1 MHKSIKAF
9 KYKRKEFQFMS
20 QSKSLSFTGSVILF
34 LSMIGIIFI
43 SLFYLKT
50 EPHLP
55 LMLCLVFLSG
65 AAILYKYSWKEIE
78 DGIVKGIQSGVQ
90 PIIILA
96 LIGILIGAWMFSGT
110 IPTVM
115 MAALSIIDPAYLLIL
130 TLLCCTIISSLV
142 GSSFTTVSTVGVALM
157 GVAIAAGVP
166 VEWAAGA
173 VICGACFGDK
183 MSPMSDTTN
192 FASGVAEVNIFTHIR
207 HMAKT
212 TIPAYAITAA
222 LFWYMGTTL
231 SADGATLDN
240 IKEIMTVMKEHV
252 TISPWTLIS
261 PLIVIGLAISRV
273 PVIPALAA
281 GIATAGIT
289 GLLIQDGTN
298 LSGFLAVLQ
307 NGTAFDIQ
315 QETVQQMLNRGGLQ
329 SMMWS
334 ISLIMI
340 AFALGGL
347 MDKMQLIQTLLNG
360 LIERIKVKG
369 QLILATISSSIGV
382 NLVTGEQYLSILI
395 PGQSFKPAYEKLNV
409 EKKYLSRSL
418 EDAGTL
424 INPLIPWGVSGAFFA
439 QTLGVDVIAYL
450 PFAFFLYL
458 SPLFSVL
465 FGFLPV
471 RKHTL

>member
-1 MHKSIKAF
+1 MNHF
-9 KYKRKEFQFMS
+9 KTVPFGAAVM
-20 QSKSLSFTGSVILF
+20 IF
-34 LSMIGIIFI
+34 LSMIVIIFI

-55 LMLCLVFLSG
+55 LMLCLVLLSG
-65 AAILYKYSWKEIE
+65 VAFIYKYSWKEIE
-78 DGIVKGIQSGVQ
+78 AGLVKGIQNGVQ

-115 MAALSIIDPAYLLIL
+115 IAALNLIDPGSLLIL
-130 TLLCCTIISSLV
+130 TLICCTIISSLV

-166 VEWAAGA
+166 AQWAAGA

-192 FASGVAEVNIFTHIR
+192 FASGVASVNIFTHIK
-207 HMAKT
+207 HMSNT
-212 TIPAYAITAA
+212 TIPAFLITAF
-222 LFWYMGTTL
+222 LFWYLGTTL
-231 SADGATLDN
+231 TVNDATLEN
-240 IKEIMTVMKEHV
+240 IQEIISVMEQHV
-252 TISPWTLIS
+252 QISGWTLIS
-261 PLIVIGLAISRV
+261 PLIVIALAITRI

-281 GIATAGIT
+281 GIVTAGAT
-289 GLLIQDGTN
+289 GILLQDGA
-298 LSGFLAVLQ
+298 SFAQFLNVLQ
-307 NGTAFDIQ
+307 NGTAFEIE
-315 QETVQQMLNRGGLQ
+315 QETVQKMLNRGGLQ

-347 MDKMQLIQTLLNG
+347 MDTMQLIQTLLKG
-360 LIERIKVKG
+360 LIMRIKVKG
-369 QLILATISSSIGV
+369 QLILATVSSSIGV

-395 PGQSFKPAYEKLNV
+395 PGQSFKDAYEKMNID
-409 EKKYLSRSL
+409 KKYLSRSL
-418 EDAGTL
+418 EDGGTL

-465 FGFLPV
+465 FGFLPG
-471 RKHTL
+471 RKKPAEQLAA

>member
-1 MHKSIKAF
+1 MNHF
-9 KYKRKEFQFMS
+9 KTVPFGAAVM
-20 QSKSLSFTGSVILF
+20 IF
-34 LSMIGIIFI
+34 LSMIVIIFI

-55 LMLCLVFLSG
+55 LMLCLVLLSG
-65 AAILYKYSWKEIE
+65 VAFIYKYSWKEIE
-78 DGIVKGIQSGVQ
+78 AGLVKGIQNGVQ

-115 MAALSIIDPAYLLIL
+115 IAALNLIDPGSLLIL
-130 TLLCCTIISSLV
+130 TLICCTIISSLV

-166 VEWAAGA
+166 AQWAAGA

-192 FASGVAEVNIFTHIR
+192 FASGVASVNIFTHIK
-207 HMAKT
+207 HMSNT
-212 TIPAYAITAA
+212 TIPAFLITAF
-222 LFWYMGTTL
+222 LFWYLGTTL
-231 SADGATLDN
+231 TVNDATLEN
-240 IKEIMTVMKEHV
+240 IQEIISVMEQHV
-252 TISPWTLIS
+252 QISGWTLIS
-261 PLIVIGLAISRV
+261 PLIVIALAITRI

-281 GIATAGIT
+281 GIVTAGAT
-289 GLLIQDGTN
+289 GILLQDGA
-298 LSGFLAVLQ
+298 SFAQFLNVLQ
-307 NGTAFDIQ
+307 NGTAFEIE
-315 QETVQQMLNRGGLQ
+315 QETVQKMLNRGGLQ

-347 MDKMQLIQTLLNG
+347 MDTLQLIQTLLKG
-360 LIERIKVKG
+360 LIMRIKVKG
-369 QLILATISSSIGV
+369 QLILATVSSSIGV

-395 PGQSFKPAYEKLNV
+395 PGQSFKDAYEKMNID
-409 EKKYLSRSL
+409 KKYLSRSL
-418 EDAGTL
+418 EDGGTL

-465 FGFLPV
+465 FSFLPG
-471 RKHTL
+471 RKKPAEQLAA

>member
-1 MHKSIKAF
+1 MNH
-9 KYKRKEFQFMS
+9 
-20 QSKSLSFTGSVILF
+20 SKIVPFGTAVMIF
-34 LSMIGIIFI
+34 LSMIVIIFI

-55 LMLCLVFLSG
+55 LMLCLVLLSG
-65 AAILYKYSWKEIE
+65 VAFIYRYSWKEIE
-78 DGIVKGIQSGVQ
+78 AGLVKGIQNGVQ

-115 MAALSIIDPAYLLIL
+115 ISALNLIDPGSLLIL
-130 TLLCCTIISSLV
+130 TLICCTIISSLV

-192 FASGVAEVNIFTHIR
+192 FASGVAAVNIFTHIR

-212 TIPAYAITAA
+212 TIPAFLITAF
-222 LFWYMGTTL
+222 LFWYLGTTL
-231 SADGATLDN
+231 TINAATLEN
-240 IKEIMTVMKEHV
+240 IQEIISVMQQHV
-252 TISPWTLIS
+252 QISLLTLVS
-261 PLIVIGLAISRV
+261 PLIVIALAITRV

-281 GIATAGIT
+281 GIATAGAT
-289 GLLIQDGTN
+289 GILLQDGA
-298 LSGFLAVLQ
+298 SFAQFLNVLQ
-307 NGTAFDIQ
+307 NGTAFDIK
-315 QETVQQMLNRGGLQ
+315 QETVQKMLNRGGLQ

-347 MDKMQLIQTLLNG
+347 MDTMQLIQTLLKG
-360 LIERIKVKG
+360 LIMRIKEKG
-369 QLILATISSSIGV
+369 QLILATVSSAIGV

-395 PGQSFKPAYEKLNV
+395 PGQSFKDAYEKMNID
-409 EKKYLSRSL
+409 KKYLSRSL

-439 QTLGVDVIAYL
+439 QTLGVDVIEYL

-458 SPLFSVL
+458 SPILSIL
-465 FGFLPV
+465 FGFLPG
-471 RKHTL
+471 RKKPEKQLAA

>member
-1 MHKSIKAF
+1 MNH
-9 KYKRKEFQFMS
+9 
-20 QSKSLSFTGSVILF
+20 SKTVPFGAAVMIF
-34 LSMIGIIFI
+34 LSMIAIIFI

-55 LMLCLVFLSG
+55 LMLCLVLLS
-65 AAILYKYSWKEIE
+65 AVAFIYKYSWKEIE
-78 DGIVKGIQSGVQ
+78 AGLVKGIQNGVQ

-115 MAALSIIDPAYLLIL
+115 IAALNLIDPGSLLIL
-130 TLLCCTIISSLV
+130 TLICCTIISSIV

-166 VEWAAGA
+166 IEWAAGA

-183 MSPMSDTTN
+183 MSPMSDTTI
-192 FASGVAEVNIFTHIR
+192 FASGVASVNIFTHIK
-207 HMAKT
+207 HMSNT
-212 TIPAYAITAA
+212 TIPAFIITAF
-222 LFWYMGTTL
+222 LFWYLGTTL
-231 SADGATLDN
+231 TINNATLEN
-240 IKEIMTVMKEHV
+240 IQEIISVMEQHV
-252 TISPWTLIS
+252 QISGWTLIS
-261 PLIVIGLAISRV
+261 PLIVISLAITRI

-281 GIATAGIT
+281 GIATAGAT
-289 GLLIQDGTN
+289 GILLQDGA
-298 LSGFLAVLQ
+298 SFAQFLNVLQ
-307 NGTAFDIQ
+307 NGTAFEIE
-315 QETVQQMLNRGGLQ
+315 QETVQKMLNRGGLQ

-347 MDKMQLIQTLLNG
+347 MDTMQLIQTLLKG
-360 LIERIKVKG
+360 LIVRIKVKG
-369 QLILATISSSIGV
+369 QLILATVSSSIGV

-395 PGQSFKPAYEKLNV
+395 PGQSFKEVYEKMDID
-409 EKKYLSRSL
+409 KKYLSRSL
-418 EDAGTL
+418 EDGGTL

-439 QTLGVDVIAYL
+439 QTLGVDVIAYI

-465 FGFLPV
+465 FGFLRGKKKPAEQ
-471 RKHTL
+471 LAA

>member
-1 MHKSIKAF
+1 MNH
-9 KYKRKEFQFMS
+9 
-20 QSKSLSFTGSVILF
+20 SKTVPFGAAVMIF
-34 LSMIGIIFI
+34 LSMIAIIFI

-55 LMLCLVFLSG
+55 LMLCLVLLSG
-65 AAILYKYSWKEIE
+65 VAFIYKYSWKEIE
-78 DGIVKGIQSGVQ
+78 AGLVKGIQNGVQ

-115 MAALSIIDPAYLLIL
+115 ISALNLIDPGSLLIL
-130 TLLCCTIISSLV
+130 TLICCTIISSLV

-166 VEWAAGA
+166 AEWAAGA

-192 FASGVAEVNIFTHIR
+192 FASGVASVNIFTHIK
-207 HMAKT
+207 HMSRT
-212 TIPAYAITAA
+212 TIPAFLITAF
-222 LFWYMGTTL
+222 LFWYLGTTL
-231 SADGATLDN
+231 TINDATLDN
-240 IKEIMTVMKEHV
+240 IQEIISVMEQHV
-252 TISPWTLIS
+252 QISGWTLIS
-261 PLIVIGLAISRV
+261 PLIVIVLAMTRI

-281 GIATAGIT
+281 GIATAGAT
-289 GLLIQDGTN
+289 GILLQDGA
-298 LSGFLAVLQ
+298 SFAQFLNVLQ
-307 NGTAFDIQ
+307 NGTAFEIE
-315 QETVQQMLNRGGLQ
+315 QETVQKMLNRGGLQ

-347 MDKMQLIQTLLNG
+347 MDTMQLIQTILKG
-360 LIERIKVKG
+360 LIMRIKVKG
-369 QLILATISSSIGV
+369 QLILATVSSSIGV

-395 PGQSFKPAYEKLNV
+395 PGQSFKDAYEKMNID
-409 EKKYLSRSL
+409 KKYLSRSL
-418 EDAGTL
+418 EDGGTL

-465 FGFLPV
+465 FGFLPG
-471 RKHTL
+471 RKKTAEQLAA

>member
-1 MHKSIKAF
+1 MNH
-9 KYKRKEFQFMS
+9 
-20 QSKSLSFTGSVILF
+20 SKTVPFGAAVMIF
-34 LSMIGIIFI
+34 LSMIAIIFI

-55 LMLCLVFLSG
+55 LMLCLVLLSG
-65 AAILYKYSWKEIE
+65 VAFIYKYSWKEIE
-78 DGIVKGIQSGVQ
+78 AGLVKGIQNGVQ

-115 MAALSIIDPAYLLIL
+115 IAALNLIDPGSLLIL
-130 TLLCCTIISSLV
+130 TLICCTIISSLV

-166 VEWAAGA
+166 VQWAAGA

-192 FASGVAEVNIFTHIR
+192 FASGVASVNIFTHIKYMSR
-207 HMAKT
+207 T
-212 TIPAYAITAA
+212 TIPAFLITAF
-222 LFWYMGTTL
+222 LFWFLGRTL
-231 SADGATLDN
+231 TVNDATLEN
-240 IKEIMTVMKEHV
+240 IQEIISVMEQHV
-252 TISPWTLIS
+252 QISGWTLIS
-261 PLIVIGLAISRV
+261 PLIVIALAITRI

-281 GIATAGIT
+281 GIATAGAT
-289 GLLIQDGTN
+289 GILLQDGA
-298 LSGFLAVLQ
+298 SFAQFLNVLQ
-307 NGTAFDIQ
+307 NGTAFEIE
-315 QETVQQMLNRGGLQ
+315 QETVQKMLNRGGLQ

-347 MDKMQLIQTLLNG
+347 MDTMQLIQTLLKG
-360 LIERIKVKG
+360 LIMRIKVKG
-369 QLILATISSSIGV
+369 QLILATVSSSIGV

-395 PGQSFKPAYEKLNV
+395 PGQSFKDAYKKMNID
-409 EKKYLSRSL
+409 KKYLSRSL
-418 EDAGTL
+418 EDGGTL

-465 FGFLPV
+465 FGFLPG
-471 RKHTL
+471 RKKTAEQLAA

>member
-1 MHKSIKAF
+1 MNHF
-9 KYKRKEFQFMS
+9 KTVPFGAAVM
-20 QSKSLSFTGSVILF
+20 IF
-34 LSMIGIIFI
+34 LSMIAIIFI

-55 LMLCLVFLSG
+55 LMLCLVLLSG
-65 AAILYKYSWKEIE
+65 VAFIYKYSWKEIE
-78 DGIVKGIQSGVQ
+78 AGLVKGIQNGVQ

-115 MAALSIIDPAYLLIL
+115 ISALNLIDPGSLLIL
-130 TLLCCTIISSLV
+130 TLICCTIISSLV

-166 VEWAAGA
+166 AQWAAGA

-192 FASGVAEVNIFTHIR
+192 FASGVASVNIFTHIK
-207 HMAKT
+207 HMSNT
-212 TIPAYAITAA
+212 TIPAFLITAF
-222 LFWYMGTTL
+222 LFWYLGTTL
-231 SADGATLDN
+231 TINDATLEN
-240 IKEIMTVMKEHV
+240 IQEIISVMEQHV
-252 TISPWTLIS
+252 QISGWTLIS
-261 PLIVIGLAISRV
+261 PLIVIVLAMTRI

-281 GIATAGIT
+281 GIATAGAT
-289 GLLIQDGTN
+289 GILLQDGA
-298 LSGFLAVLQ
+298 SFAQFLNVLQ
-307 NGTAFDIQ
+307 NGTAFEIE
-315 QETVQQMLNRGGLQ
+315 QETVQKMLNRGGLQ

-347 MDKMQLIQTLLNG
+347 MDTMQLIQTILKG
-360 LIERIKVKG
+360 LIMRIKVKG
-369 QLILATISSSIGV
+369 QLILATVSSSIGV

-395 PGQSFKPAYEKLNV
+395 PGQSFKDAYEKMNID
-409 EKKYLSRSL
+409 KKYLSRSL
-418 EDAGTL
+418 EDGGTL

-465 FGFLPV
+465 FGFLPG
-471 RKHTL
+471 RKKPAEQLAA